1 MGIMSL
7 FGKKDIN
14 AGMMQFKEDANA
26 VLIDVRTPA
35 EYAEKRIPG
44 SINLPL
50 DEIGKIK
57 FKVTDLNR
65 PIYLYCRSGNRSH
78 SALGILQKLGYTIV
92 HDIGGIIHYRG
103 RTEGGPK

>member
-1 MGIMSL
+1 MGIMNL

-14 AGMMQFKEDANA
+14 AGMMQFKEDTNG

-35 EYAEKRIPG
+35 EHMEKRIPG

-78 SALGILQKLGYTIV
+78 SALGILQKLGYTNV

>member
-14 AGMMQFKEDANA
+14 QGMMQYLQETRAI
-26 VLIDVRTPA
+26 LLDVRTPA
-35 EYAEKRIPG
+35 EHLEKRIPD

-57 FKVTDLNR
+57 FKVTDLTT
-65 PIYLYCRSGNRSH
+65 PIYIYCRSGNRSH
-78 SALGILQKLGYTIV
+78 SALGVLQKLGYTKV
-92 HDIGGIIHYRG
+92 FDIGGIKHYRG

>member
-1 MGIMSL
+1 MGITSL
-7 FGKKDIN
+7 FGRKDIN
-14 AGMMQFKEDANA
+14 VGMMQFLEEPNV
-26 VLIDVRTPA
+26 VLLDVRTPA
-35 EYAEKRIPG
+35 EYMEKRIPG

-57 FKVTDLNR
+57 FKVTDPNT

-78 SALGILQKLGYTIV
+78 TALGVLQKLGYTHV
-92 HDIGGIIHYRG
+92 FDIGGIKHYRG

>member
-14 AGMMQFKEDANA
+14 AGMMRFQEETKA
-26 VLIDVRTPA
+26 VLLDVRTPA
-35 EYAEKRIPG
+35 EYMEKRIPG
-44 SINLPL
+44 SVNLPL

-57 FKVTDLNR
+57 FKVPDLNT
-65 PIYLYCRSGNRSH
+65 PIYVYCRSGYRSH
-78 SALGILQKLGYTIV
+78 TALGILQKLGYTAV
-92 HDIGGIIHYRG
+92 YDIGGILHYRG